1 MTDILCPVLELSVI
15 IPGILLAYL
24 PVKNYLRQ
32 TPLKLTAWLLP
43 LLLGICILG
52 GAVCCALQIPTRWF
66 LFPLLPVIM
75 LIYHKTLK
83 ISVWK
88 SVSIFLAVFAV
99 FTCVKSL
106 SRAVNALMT
115 ADLHITENELWLH
128 TGAGIF
134 YNVICLLFVLAA
146 WYPACHCVQTMVT
159 DENFAQ
165 TWYVFWILPVI
176 FIGVN
181 LFMIPKHRST
191 LYTGRI
197 LQCYI
202 VFSLVLLI
210 ILLLFYVLFLMMA
223 VSLNKNARL
232 QQENHFLSLQQE
244 RYENL
249 CTAAGSKLALA
260 LVQAGEQQI
269 QKSQVIAQGQPPPQ
283 PVQCADAAAEPAVGG
298 AVAGLC
304 FGGEGRLIRD
314 HIAEHGSALLDELGA
329 AAGAGDLDA
338 APAAGHPQFLVALGA
353 AVVVVDLPVG
363 PLLLPAAELAAHT
376 ILEGVELVVLLRP
389 LGDVAAEGA
398 VVAEHQQSHT
408 QPCEQ
413 ADPADDGDQQQHQ
426 RSDAQELVQAVG
438 AIAADHEAAKFFS
451 HSLTVL
457 FPQDIFKR
465 GRPRPSCCSL
475 QG

>member
-43 LLLGICILG
+43 FLLGICILG

-134 YNVICLLFVLAA
+134 YNVICLLFVLTA

-223 VSLNKNARL
+223 VSLNRNARL

-249 CTAAGSKLALA
+249 CMAIEEARQARHDIRHHFVRLSTLAEQGDIEKIKEYLSAATGKISDYNLHFCENQAVDSVFGYYSTIAERENIPFHAVVSLPADLSIDEINLCLVFSNLLENAIQASVKTVPARRKINVEVYPHHNHLLLIHVENTFDGKIQQKNNIFQSSKHSGNGIGIES
-260 LVQAGEQQI
+260 VRHI
-269 QKSQVIAQGQPPPQ
+269 TDKN
-283 PVQCADAAAEPAVGG
+283 GG
-298 AVAGLC
+298 ACDFTYKDGI
-304 FGGEGRLIRD
+304 F
-314 HIAEHGSALLDELGA
+314 SAK
-329 AAGAGDLDA
+329 
-338 APAAGHPQFLVALGA
+338 
-353 AVVVVDLPVG
+353 
-363 PLLLPAAELAAHT
+363 
-376 ILEGVELVVLLRP
+376 IMLR
-389 LGDVAAEGA
+389 
-398 VVAEHQQSHT
+398 
-408 QPCEQ
+408 
-413 ADPADDGDQQQHQ
+413 
-426 RSDAQELVQAVG
+426 
-438 AIAADHEAAKFFS
+438 I
-451 HSLTVL
+451 
-457 FPQDIFKR
+457 
-465 GRPRPSCCSL
+465 
-475 QG
+475 

>member
-1 MTDILCPVLELSVI
+1 MTDILRPVLELSVI

-181 LFMIPKHRST
+181 LFMIPKYRGT
-191 LYTGRI
+191 LYTGRV
-197 LQCYI
+197 LQCI
-202 VFSLVLLI
+202 LFSVL
-210 ILLLFYVLFLMMA
+210 Y
-223 VSLNKNARL
+223 
-232 QQENHFLSLQQE
+232 
-244 RYENL
+244 
-249 CTAAGSKLALA
+249 
-260 LVQAGEQQI
+260 
-269 QKSQVIAQGQPPPQ
+269 
-283 PVQCADAAAEPAVGG
+283 
-298 AVAGLC
+298 
-304 FGGEGRLIRD
+304 
-314 HIAEHGSALLDELGA
+314 
-329 AAGAGDLDA
+329 
-338 APAAGHPQFLVALGA
+338 
-353 AVVVVDLPVG
+353 
-363 PLLLPAAELAAHT
+363 
-376 ILEGVELVVLLRP
+376 
-389 LGDVAAEGA
+389 
-398 VVAEHQQSHT
+398 
-408 QPCEQ
+408 
-413 ADPADDGDQQQHQ
+413 
-426 RSDAQELVQAVG
+426 
-438 AIAADHEAAKFFS
+438 
-451 HSLTVL
+451 
-457 FPQDIFKR
+457 
-465 GRPRPSCCSL
+465 CS
-475 QG
+475 

>member
-1 MTDILCPVLELSVI
+1 MTDILRPVLELSVI

-43 LLLGICILG
+43 LFLGTCILG

-99 FTCVKSL
+99 FACVNSL
-106 SRAVNALMT
+106 SRAVNALIT
-115 ADLHITENELWLH
+115 ADLHITENELWFR

-146 WYPACHCVQTMVT
+146 WYPARHCVQTMIA

-181 LFMIPKHRST
+181 LFMIPKYRNT
-191 LYTGRI
+191 LYTGRV

-202 VFSLVLLI
+202 VLSLVLLI
-210 ILLLFYVLFLMMA
+210 ILLLFYVMFLMMA
-223 VSLNKNARL
+223 VSLNRNARL

-249 CTAAGSKLALA
+249 CMAIEEARQARHDIRHHFVQLSSLAEQGDMEKIKKYLSATTEKISDYNLHFCENQAVDSVFGYYSTLAKRENIPFHA
-260 LVQAGEQQI
+260 LVSLPTDLSIDEINLCLVFSNLLENAIQASV
-269 QKSQVIAQGQPPPQ
+269 KT
-283 PVQCADAAAEPAVGG
+283 EPARRKINVE
-298 AVAGLC
+298 VYP
-304 FGGEGRLIRD
+304 
-314 HIAEHGSALLDELGA
+314 HHN
-329 AAGAGDLDA
+329 
-338 APAAGHPQFLVALGA
+338 H
-353 AVVVVDLPVG
+353 
-363 PLLLPAAELAAHT
+363 LLLIHVENTFDGKIQQENNVFQSSKRSGNGIGIESVRHIT
-376 ILEGVELVVLLRP
+376 DKNGGVCDFTYEDGIFSAKIMLR
-389 LGDVAAEGA
+389 
-398 VVAEHQQSHT
+398 
-408 QPCEQ
+408 
-413 ADPADDGDQQQHQ
+413 
-426 RSDAQELVQAVG
+426 
-438 AIAADHEAAKFFS
+438 I
-451 HSLTVL
+451 
-457 FPQDIFKR
+457 
-465 GRPRPSCCSL
+465 
-475 QG
+475 

>member
-1 MTDILCPVLELSVI
+1 MTDILRPVLELSVI
-15 IPGILLAYL
+15 IPGILLVYL
-24 PVKNYLRQ
+24 PVKSYLRQ

-181 LFMIPKHRST
+181 LFMIPKYRGT
-191 LYTGRI
+191 LYTGRV

-210 ILLLFYVLFLMMA
+210 ILLLFYVMFLMMA
-223 VSLNKNARL
+223 VSLNRNARL

-249 CTAAGSKLALA
+249 CMAIEEARQARHDIRHHFVRLSTLAEQGDIEKIKEYLSAATGKISDYNLHFCENQAVDSVFGYYSTIAERENIPFHA
-260 LVQAGEQQI
+260 LV
-269 QKSQVIAQGQPPPQ
+269 SLP
-283 PVQCADAAAEPAVGG
+283 ADLSIDEINLCLVFSNLLENAIVHSGSILPIDFIVEDHPEHVSFIVRDYGKGLSEEKLQNLFETGTYNNSRSSDSRKGMGIGLSICKTIITAHHGTLSGRNHADGAEF
-298 AVAGLC
+298 C
-304 FGGEGRLIRD
+304 FTLPK
-314 HIAEHGSALLDELGA
+314 
-329 AAGAGDLDA
+329 AGASA
-338 APAAGHPQFLVALGA
+338 T
-353 AVVVVDLPVG
+353 
-363 PLLLPAAELAAHT
+363 E
-376 ILEGVELVVLLRP
+376 
-389 LGDVAAEGA
+389 
-398 VVAEHQQSHT
+398 
-408 QPCEQ
+408 
-413 ADPADDGDQQQHQ
+413 
-426 RSDAQELVQAVG
+426 
-438 AIAADHEAAKFFS
+438 K
-451 HSLTVL
+451 
-457 FPQDIFKR
+457 
-465 GRPRPSCCSL
+465 
-475 QG
+475 

>member
-1 MTDILCPVLELSVI
+1 MTDILRPVLELFVI

-66 LFPLLPVIM
+66 LFPLLPAIM

-115 ADLHITENELWLH
+115 ADLHIAENELWLH

-146 WYPACHCVQTMVT
+146 GYPALHGVQTMVT

-181 LFMIPKHRST
+181 LFMIPKYRST
-191 LYTGRI
+191 LYTGRV

-223 VSLNKNARL
+223 VSLNRNARL

-249 CTAAGSKLALA
+249 CM
-260 LVQAGEQQI
+260 
-269 QKSQVIAQGQPPPQ
+269 
-283 PVQCADAAAEPAVGG
+283 
-298 AVAGLC
+298 
-304 FGGEGRLIRD
+304 
-314 HIAEHGSALLDELGA
+314 
-329 AAGAGDLDA
+329 
-338 APAAGHPQFLVALGA
+338 
-353 AVVVVDLPVG
+353 
-363 PLLLPAAELAAHT
+363 
-376 ILEGVELVVLLRP
+376 
-389 LGDVAAEGA
+389 
-398 VVAEHQQSHT
+398 
-408 QPCEQ
+408 
-413 ADPADDGDQQQHQ
+413 
-426 RSDAQELVQAVG
+426 
-438 AIAADHEAAKFFS
+438 AIE
-451 HSLTVL
+451 
-457 FPQDIFKR
+457 
-465 GRPRPSCCSL
+465 
-475 QG
+475 

>member
-1 MTDILCPVLELSVI
+1 MTDILRPVLELSVI

-24 PVKNYLRQ
+24 PVKSYLRQ
-32 TPLKLTAWLLP
+32 TPFKLTAW

-99 FTCVKSL
+99 FTCVNSL
-106 SRAVNALMT
+106 SRALNAFMT
-115 ADLHITENELWLH
+115 ADLHITENELWFH
-128 TGAGIF
+128 TDAGIF

-159 DENFAQ
+159 DENLAQ

-191 LYTGRI
+191 LYTGRV

-210 ILLLFYVLFLMMA
+210 ILLLFYVMFLMMA
-223 VSLNKNARL
+223 VILNRNARL

-249 CTAAGSKLALA
+249 CMAIEEARQARHDIRHHFVLLSTLAEQGDMEKIKKYLSAATDKISDCNLHFCENQAVDSVFGHYSTIAKKENIPFHA
-260 LVQAGEQQI
+260 LVSLPADLSIDEINLCLVFSNLLENAIQASVKTDQARRKINVE
-269 QKSQVIAQGQPPPQ
+269 VYP
-283 PVQCADAAAEPAVGG
+283 
-298 AVAGLC
+298 
-304 FGGEGRLIRD
+304 
-314 HIAEHGSALLDELGA
+314 HHN
-329 AAGAGDLDA
+329 
-338 APAAGHPQFLVALGA
+338 H
-353 AVVVVDLPVG
+353 
-363 PLLLPAAELAAHT
+363 LLLIH
-376 ILEGVELVVLLRP
+376 VENTFDGKIRQENNIFQSSKRSGNGIGIESVRHITDKNGGICDFTYKDGIFSAKIMLR
-389 LGDVAAEGA
+389 
-398 VVAEHQQSHT
+398 
-408 QPCEQ
+408 
-413 ADPADDGDQQQHQ
+413 
-426 RSDAQELVQAVG
+426 
-438 AIAADHEAAKFFS
+438 I
-451 HSLTVL
+451 
-457 FPQDIFKR
+457 
-465 GRPRPSCCSL
+465 
-475 QG
+475 

>member
-1 MTDILCPVLELSVI
+1 MTDILRPVLELFVI

-106 SRAVNALMT
+106 SRAVNALIT
-115 ADLHITENELWLH
+115 ADLHITENELWFH
-128 TGAGIF
+128 TSAGIF

-181 LFMIPKHRST
+181 LFMIPKYRDT
-191 LYTGRI
+191 LYTGRV

-202 VFSLVLLI
+202 VLSLVLLI
-210 ILLLFYVLFLMMA
+210 ILLLFYVMFLMMA
-223 VSLNKNARL
+223 VSLNRNARL

-249 CTAAGSKLALA
+249 CMAIEEARQARHDIRHHFVRLSTLAEQGDIEKIKEYLSAATGKISDYNLHFCENQAVDSVFGYYSTIAERENIPFHALVSLPADLSIDEINLCLVFSNLLDNAIKYSHEEVKIDIICESEKGFCKIKVCDNGLGIPLKDQSLIFNRFERSAAVGRSGRGGAAGFGLGLNYVQQVMLAH
-260 LVQAGEQQI
+260 
-269 QKSQVIAQGQPPPQ
+269 
-283 PVQCADAAAEPAVGG
+283 GG
-298 AVAGLC
+298 RVEVESEEGC
-304 FGGEGRLIRD
+304 FSEFTLYFPI
-314 HIAEHGSALLDELGA
+314 E
-329 AAGAGDLDA
+329 
-338 APAAGHPQFLVALGA
+338 
-353 AVVVVDLPVG
+353 
-363 PLLLPAAELAAHT
+363 
-376 ILEGVELVVLLRP
+376 
-389 LGDVAAEGA
+389 
-398 VVAEHQQSHT
+398 
-408 QPCEQ
+408 
-413 ADPADDGDQQQHQ
+413 
-426 RSDAQELVQAVG
+426 
-438 AIAADHEAAKFFS
+438 
-451 HSLTVL
+451 TV
-457 FPQDIFKR
+457 
-465 GRPRPSCCSL
+465 
-475 QG
+475 

>member
-1 MTDILCPVLELSVI
+1 MTDILRPVLELFVI

-181 LFMIPKHRST
+181 LFMIYRAYSAV
-191 LYTGRI
+191 LYCF
-197 LQCYI
+197 Q
-202 VFSLVLLI
+202 S
-210 ILLLFYVLFLMMA
+210 
-223 VSLNKNARL
+223 
-232 QQENHFLSLQQE
+232 
-244 RYENL
+244 
-249 CTAAGSKLALA
+249 CTAHNPASVLCPVSYDGSQPEQKC
-260 LVQAGEQQI
+260 QTSAGEPFSFPSTG
-269 QKSQVIAQGQPPPQ
+269 K
-283 PVQCADAAAEPAVGG
+283 
-298 AVAGLC
+298 
-304 FGGEGRLIRD
+304 IR
-314 HIAEHGSALLDELGA
+314 ESLHG
-329 AAGAGDLDA
+329 
-338 APAAGHPQFLVALGA
+338 H
-353 AVVVVDLPVG
+353 
-363 PLLLPAAELAAHT
+363 
-376 ILEGVELVVLLRP
+376 
-389 LGDVAAEGA
+389 
-398 VVAEHQQSHT
+398 
-408 QPCEQ
+408 
-413 ADPADDGDQQQHQ
+413 
-426 RSDAQELVQAVG
+426 
-438 AIAADHEAAKFFS
+438 
-451 HSLTVL
+451 
-457 FPQDIFKR
+457 
-465 GRPRPSCCSL
+465 
-475 QG
+475 